1 MCEWLFDT
9 VAGIRVDGMNHFI
22 IAPHC
27 GGTLTYAKSYYES
40 IYGRVESSWQ
50 IEKGVMTIKV
60 SIPCNTTAEV
70 ILPNA
75 KIQCKQWEL

>member
-1 MCEWLFDT
+1 M
-9 VAGIRVDGMNHFI
+9 DGMNHFI

-60 SIPCNTTAEV
+60 SIPCNTTGEV
-70 ILPNA
+70 ILPNGQKYNVSSGNFEF
-75 KIQCKQWEL
+75 KISLK